1 MRARAR
7 RLVVV
12 VLTCTLFLDA
22 FVDCQLAYLQVCS
35 FQLVRLERRPRYDQR
50 NDVAI
55 DVWSFAAMQQE
66 MYRNL
71 EVIGSCHSS
80 HHLR

>member
-50 NDVAI
+50 NEVAI
-55 DVWSFAAMQQE
+55 DM
-66 MYRNL
+66 
-71 EVIGSCHSS
+71 
-80 HHLR
+80 